1 MAIKK
6 QVTAANGIVT
16 EYHRIAMVSI
26 DTNNQCT
33 VLVHSYLS
41 EGARQF
47 EKDYSA
53 GLYSDADPAEIT
65 FPYVESNYIN
75 FAYDGDMTVE
85 KAYGALKEMENFKDS
100 EDLFDEWSGES
111 IPYKKGDYVTYN
123 GKVYKVLQ
131 SHSSQTDW
139 TPDAAVSLFVLRPEH
154 KTDYDEFVQ
163 PTGAHDVYSTGDK
176 VTYKGQKYMS
186 IIDNNAWSPDAY
198 PAGWKLVEES
208 SGDGTTS
215 DGYPEF
221 VQPTGAHDA
230 YSAGDKVLYKGS
242 VYRSLI
248 NANTWSPDAY
258 PAGWELVEE

>member
-6 QVTAANGIVT
+6 RVTAPNGIVT

-41 EGARQF
+41 EEARQF

-53 GLYSDADPAEIT
+53 GLYNDRDPADIV
-65 FPYVESNYIN
+65 FPYAESNYIN
-75 FAYDGDMTVE
+75 FAYDNDMTVE
-85 KAYGALKEMENFKDS
+85 KAYRVLKTTGSFKDS
-100 EDLFDEWSGES
+100 QDSFDEWSGES
-111 IPYKKGDYVTYN
+111 VSYKKGDYITYD

-139 TPDAAVSLFVLRPEH
+139 TPDTAVSLFVLRP
-154 KTDYDEFVQ
+154 KQRADYDEFVQ
-163 PTGAHDVYSTGDK
+163 PTGAHDVYSAGDK
-176 VTYKGQKYMS
+176 VTYNGKKYES
-186 IIDNNAWSPDAY
+186 LIDNNAWSPEAY
-198 PAGWKLVEES
+198 PYGWKLVEES
-208 SGDGTTS
+208 TGDNTSS

-230 YSAGDKVLYKGS
+230 YSTGDKVIYNGS
-242 VYRSLI
+242 VYKSLI

-258 PAGWELVEE
+258 PAGWELIEE